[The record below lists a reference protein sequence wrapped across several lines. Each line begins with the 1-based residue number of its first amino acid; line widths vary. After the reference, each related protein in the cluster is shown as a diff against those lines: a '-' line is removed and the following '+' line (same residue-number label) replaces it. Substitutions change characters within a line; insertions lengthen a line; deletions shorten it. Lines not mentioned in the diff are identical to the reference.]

1 MAEEKLGFFARLKA
15 GLAKTRQHLSSDFD
29 RTFLGHDRVDDDFYD
44 ELEEVL
50 IMDDIGIHATDEIME
65 NLRRKVKEKHIRIPS
80 EVRELLV
87 ENIREQM
94 HVDEHAYDFEKG
106 PSVVLV
112 VGVNG
117 VGKTTSI
124 GKLAAQFKAI
134 GKLASVYRSEG
145 KKVLIAAADTF
156 RAAATEQLEEWAK
169 RAGVDMISG
178 TEGGDPGS
186 VIYDAVSAAK
196 ARRTDILLCDTAGR
210 LHNKKNLME
219 ELAKI
224 DRIIT
229 REYPGCIRENLV
241 VLDAATGQ
249 NALAQAREF
258 SGVTNL
264 TGIILT
270 KMDGTAKGGIAI
282 AVQSE
287 LKIPVKFIGIGEQVE
302 DLQRFDPDAFIDAL
316 FTQEPKDEE
325 SAEN

>member
-124 GKLAAQFKAI
+124 GKLA
-134 GKLASVYRSEG
+134 SVYRSEG

-156 RAAATEQLEEWAK
+156 RLRRSSSK
-169 RAGVDMISG
+169 SG
-178 TEGGDPGS
+178 Q
-186 VIYDAVSAAK
+186 SAPAS
-196 ARRTDILLCDTAGR
+196 T
-210 LHNKKNLME
+210 
-219 ELAKI
+219 
-224 DRIIT
+224 
-229 REYPGCIRENLV
+229 
-241 VLDAATGQ
+241 
-249 NALAQAREF
+249 
-258 SGVTNL
+258 
-264 TGIILT
+264 
-270 KMDGTAKGGIAI
+270 
-282 AVQSE
+282 
-287 LKIPVKFIGIGEQVE
+287 
-302 DLQRFDPDAFIDAL
+302 
-316 FTQEPKDEE
+316 
-325 SAEN
+325 